1 MNTIK
6 MASGSPTIPH
16 TQKKKKV
23 QPLTNRA
30 VNLISVILAVCSMYL
45 ILFGKIKA
53 SLFFAGVAMMLIP
66 FLRIVN
72 GILSKVSTF
81 AEDSIVHSKK
91 MTEHL
96 QKLEEGYDEVDKT
109 VEKKDEIIPQLCDT
123 VEDALDVIEYYK
135 DEAKPLKLKI
145 KNNHNVKMTLVEE
158 RKIQIDYEGKVAN
171 FVETE

>member
-53 SLFFAGVAMMLIP
+53 SVFFSGIAMMLIP

-72 GILSKVSTF
+72 RLLSRVSIF
-81 AEDSIVHSKK
+81 AEETKVHNKK
-91 MTEHL
+91 MT
-96 QKLEEGYDEVDKT
+96 D
-109 VEKKDEIIPQLCDT
+109 QL
-123 VEDALDVIEYYK
+123 
-135 DEAKPLKLKI
+135 
-145 KNNHNVKMTLVEE
+145 
-158 RKIQIDYEGKVAN
+158 
-171 FVETE
+171 